1 MRSARPSE
9 GLFSDGDP
17 APAVASDFNAVVNK
31 EWDERSLDG
40 PTPRAADGAGSVQP
54 AGREKEPDALVVIHG
69 PGGFPLRG
77 AVAIGHQRKNPAG
90 SRGLGELATPA
101 EMGDGDHQ
109 DAVGLADLALLA
121 SLESPIAEGDLTA
134 EPRTLPVRPQ
144 GGFRGSIVSAMGLA
158 TVLTVNAVLSQ
169 PLAGFDYL
177 TARLDAGGGPPSK
190 RRERLRRLTDA
201 PQT

>member
-9 GLFSDGDP
+9 GLLSDGDP

-40 PTPRAADGAGSVQP
+40 PTSRPADRAGSVQR

-77 AVAIGHQRKNPAG
+77 AVAIGHQRRNPAG
-90 SRGLGELATPA
+90 SMGQGELATPA
-101 EMGDGDHQ
+101 DRGDGDRQ
-109 DAVGLADLALLA
+109 DGVGLADLALLA
-121 SLESPIAEGDLTA
+121 SLENPIAEGDLTA
-134 EPRTLPVRPQ
+134 EPRTLHARPDC
-144 GGFRGSIVSAMGLA
+144 GFRGSVVSTLGLA

-190 RRERLRRLTDA
+190 RRERLRRITAA